1 MICKSNTIFQCFEL
15 DCFMY
20 MFSREFNVRF
30 LLRTAISVN
39 YLFAVPL
46 LLLYFKRNNKLID
59 TDC

>member
-46 LLLYFKRNNKLID
+46 LLLYFK
-59 TDC
+59 